1 MCCSRVCMA
10 MRRQGAPRLSM
21 VTPMMRPDMR
31 REYEVLEAMKAAC
44 GPPYLQQTKIAHT
57 QTHT

>member
-1 MCCSRVCMA
+1 MA
-10 MRRQGAPRLSM
+10 MRRQGAPRLSI

-44 GPPYLQQTKIAHT
+44 GPPYLQQEIGTETKEYD
-57 QTHT
+57 